1 MFSTPLNISIY
12 NLIDY
17 IEYIEKISRIIS
29 TSSANSGPLF
39 MKLPS
44 LVIET
49 LVLVSN
55 VMASFVSVFLN
66 MICGIHTLSI

>member
-1 MFSTPLNISIY
+1 MH
-12 NLIDY
+12 
-17 IEYIEKISRIIS
+17 ISRINS
-29 TSSANSGPLF
+29 TSSATSGPLLVKF
-39 MKLPS
+39 PS

-66 MICGIHTLSI
+66 MMCGIHTLSI